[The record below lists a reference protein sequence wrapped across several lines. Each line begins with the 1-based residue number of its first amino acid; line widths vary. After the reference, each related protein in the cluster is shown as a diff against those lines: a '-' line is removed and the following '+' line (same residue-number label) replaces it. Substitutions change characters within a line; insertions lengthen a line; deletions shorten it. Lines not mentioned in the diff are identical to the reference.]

1 MIIMIKKISNFFA
14 YLIPIT
20 LLLYFAQK
28 FILDSFFNEIEFL
41 ISITSIYLFHFFT
54 VAFSYI
60 MLVVVNKYFFQQTGY
75 AFLAFGIIKM
85 GLSVFFLMPVIDSE
99 ITNKIPDV
107 LSFFIPFFIFLL
119 LETIFSVNLLNS
131 SDLKEN

>member
-1 MIIMIKKISNFFA
+1 MSKKIARLFV
-14 YLIPIT
+14 YLVPMT
-20 LLLYFAQK
+20 VVFYFCQE
-28 FILDSFFNEIEFL
+28 FILNTYFNQIEFK
-41 ISITSIYLFHFFT
+41 ITTLSIYLFHFLT
-54 VAFSYI
+54 VAVSYTL
-60 MLVVVNKYFFQQTGY
+60 LVLVNKYFFQQTGY

-99 ITNKIPDV
+99 IANKIPDV